1 MYDICVENYKYTSL
15 FVAPY
20 LASILKLDV
29 VYRLYELKYINKFL
43 VSYDWAMC
51 GTEFLLSIKK
61 I

>member
-1 MYDICVENYKYTSL
+1 MYSIWL

-20 LASILKLDV
+20 LASILEARCC
-29 VYRLYELKYINKFL
+29 VYIDFMNLNINKFL
-43 VSYDWAMC
+43 VSYDWVIC